1 MSFALNIV
9 YIISSHRW
17 TTRQQGYHLNL
28 AQDLVVVVFFSIDL
42 VQVPSVANEEN
53 LLQNAN
59 NESDD
64 TILQSDGS
72 PSRKQQRVEDEA
84 KFVSLWFLYLIYYA
98 EVQILNVTLKN

>member
-1 MSFALNIV
+1 M
-9 YIISSHRW
+9 
-17 TTRQQGYHLNL
+17 
-28 AQDLVVVVFFSIDL
+28 
-42 VQVPSVANEEN
+42 ANEEN

-84 KFVSLWFLYLIYYA
+84 KFVSL
-98 EVQILNVTLKN
+98 